1 MKFNRTSQIL
11 GRLLLTMVIKIQT
24 LPIIDYMTAYPI
36 SVEPSVPIT
45 KAIEFMV
52 QRDFGNLVVSDGKFP
67 KGILTEREILKA
79 LAESQNLDELT
90 VADVGLQPF
99 TKLDLGDTVLDA
111 AHLMKKKRSR
121 LLVFDD
127 DKLVGIV
134 TVSDLLRAFR
144 KIKTETS
151 LDKVISTKIEKC
163 SKSDSIFDAVK
174 IMHEKRVGSVIIHDM
189 KGYGIFSERDLLTY
203 LYSNDFKLD
212 LEIGKYSSSP
222 LIISDE
228 KITINRA
235 ASVMAEHNIKR
246 LGIIKNDSLV
256 GIVTARDLVDAYQE
270 VYLAINPKS

>member
-1 MKFNRTSQIL
+1 LIVK
-11 GRLLLTMVIKIQT
+11 VKIQT
-24 LPIIDYMTAYPI
+24 LPITNYMTAYPI
-36 SVEPSVPIT
+36 SVEPQVPIT

-52 QRDFGNLVVSDGKFP
+52 QRDFGNLVVSNGTLP

-79 LAESQNLDELT
+79 ITESRNLDEFT
-90 VADVGLQPF
+90 VTDVGLQPF

-111 AHLMKKKRSR
+111 AHIMNKNKSR

-144 KIKTETS
+144 KIKNGSS

-163 SKSDSIFDAVK
+163 SKTDSIFHAVK
-174 IMHEKRVGSVIIHDM
+174 IMHEKRVGSVIIQDM

-212 LEIGKYSSSP
+212 LEVGKYSSSP
-222 LIISDE
+222 LVVAGDE
-228 KITINRA
+228 ITINQA
-235 ASVMAEHNIKR
+235 ASIMAANNIKR
-246 LGIIKNDSLV
+246 LGVTKDDSLV
-256 GIVTARDLVDAYQE
+256 GIVTARDLLHAYQD
-270 VYLAINPKS
+270 VYLATNPDS